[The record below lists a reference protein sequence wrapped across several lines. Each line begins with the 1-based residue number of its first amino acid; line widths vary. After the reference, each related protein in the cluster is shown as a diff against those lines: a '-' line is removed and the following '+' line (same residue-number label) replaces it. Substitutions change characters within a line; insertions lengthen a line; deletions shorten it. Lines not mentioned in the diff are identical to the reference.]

1 MTSYEILSLEAK
13 GEEGNTSHSFLDIR
27 TGPKFQVTLDS
38 LLLLQLPCR
47 AGTSCEEPRGQVRI
61 LHYRHLLRGNLVA
74 LNALCP
80 AKKLPTRDMRI
91 KHGLNELG
99 LKEGEKQPVF
109 R

>member
-13 GEEGNTSHSFLDIR
+13 GEEGNMSHSFLDVRI
-27 TGPKFQVTLDS
+27 GPKLQVILDS

-47 AGTSCEEPRGQVRI
+47 AGTSCEESWGQVRI
-61 LHYRHLLRGNLVA
+61 LHYLHSLRGNLVA
-74 LNALCP
+74 LNASCP

-99 LKEGEKQPVF
+99 LKEGEKQPIF